1 MQVLLRFTRERLILP
16 NEQFALINGLTY
28 ISERSQLPF
37 VDDVNRA
44 IRSLRIPGDHSLRNV
59 YKSKPTN
66 RLSGLCYV
74 SETDTL
80 LVSESDL
87 SDGVWSEWLVALQLQ
102 PEMNEW
108 NESHRVKTEWK
119 ADIICALSGAR
130 VLCGTLLTN
139 EGLNRMALYQ
149 IENGRHIARVGR
161 IPVDQNFRWFEAS
174 HSAVTLVAIF
184 YGYSILLHQ
193 LNGCELLELSCI
205 KLEINAAESRLLWVD
220 DKLLVH
226 DYIVSP
232 SNPVIELEMEES
244 ELIHSRQLVLP
255 HDFDSVRIKSWC
267 SIEDK
272 LAIWDDLSKELIIY
286 STRTLETVDSAYS
299 AAGSQ
304 PTLDSWLHSS
314 SSSFG
319 GI

>member
-1 MQVLLRFTRERLILP
+1 MTELDFMQVLLRFTRDRLTLP
-16 NEQFALINGLTY
+16 NEQIALINGLTY
-28 ISERSQLPF
+28 IPERSQLLF

-66 RLSGLCYV
+66 RLNGLCYV

-87 SDGVWSEWLVALQLQ
+87 SDGVWREWLVELQLQ

-108 NESHRVKTEWK
+108 NESHRVQTDWRV
-119 ADIICALSGAR
+119 DIICALSGAR

-139 EGLNRMALYQ
+139 EGLNRMVLYR
-149 IENGRHIARVGR
+149 IESGRHITRVGR
-161 IPVDQNFRWFEAS
+161 IPVDENFRWFAAS
-174 HSAVTLVAIF
+174 LSAVTLVAIF

-193 LNGCELLELSCI
+193 LRGYELIELSRI
-205 KLEINAAESRLLWVD
+205 KLEINDGLSGLLWVD

-232 SNPVIELEMEES
+232 SNPVIESKWKTLS
-244 ELIHSRQLVLP
+244 L
-255 HDFDSVRIKSWC
+255 SVAVSWFYRM
-267 SIEDK
+267 I
-272 LAIWDDLSKELIIY
+272 L
-286 STRTLETVDSAYS
+286 TL
-299 AAGSQ
+299 
-304 PTLDSWLHSS
+304 
-314 SSSFG
+314 
-319 GI
+319 